1 MWKSV
6 VGHDV
11 NVKVESEGDDWETDP
26 NFENDVSEQEQ
37 RWGSRTIEGSGRKEH
52 IRWGSRTIEGSG
64 RKEHIR

>member
-26 NFENDVSEQEQ
+26 NFEVS
-37 RWGSRTIEGSGRKEH
+37 RPASNCKLTTLNKSFKVKC
-52 IRWGSRTIEGSG
+52 S
-64 RKEHIR
+64 

>member
-26 NFENDVSEQEQ
+26 NFEVSKPEYK
-37 RWGSRTIEGSGRKEH
+37 RTSVSALNILLQTNGYE
-52 IRWGSRTIEGSG
+52 IILVYWFY
-64 RKEHIR
+64 

>member
-26 NFENDVSEQEQ
+26 NFEVSKPEYNMN
-37 RWGSRTIEGSGRKEH
+37 SRAFQL
-52 IRWGSRTIEGSG
+52 
-64 RKEHIR
+64 